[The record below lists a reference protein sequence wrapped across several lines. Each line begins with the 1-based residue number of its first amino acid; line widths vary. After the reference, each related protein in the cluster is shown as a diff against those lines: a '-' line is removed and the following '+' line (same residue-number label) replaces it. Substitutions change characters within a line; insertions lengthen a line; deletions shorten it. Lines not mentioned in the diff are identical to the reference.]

1 MDCCKVQNKTAK
13 KCIRKKDKKEF
24 TFPRLIPKS
33 KCLDAKKPIKGFTM
47 RASCAPYRF
56 CKKKSNKKKLKIK
69 QKGGKTTSKNIFKK
83 PLKVCS
89 TNPMTGFYRN
99 GYCETGFSDS
109 GTHTV
114 CAKMDKKFLKYTAEK
129 GNDLSS
135 VVKPGENWCL
145 CEYRWNQAFKDKK
158 APFVF
163 KNATNI
169 KTDLNIVRNINKSN
183 KRKILKIRKRSKK
196 QN

>member
-1 MDCCKVQNKTAK
+1 MDCCNINNKKVK
-13 KCIRKKDKKEF
+13 KCVRKKDKKEF
-24 TFPRLIPKS
+24 TFPRLISKE
-33 KCLDAKKPIKGFTM
+33 KCLESKKPIKGFTK

-56 CKKKSNKKKLKIK
+56 CKNKRKTNQK
-69 QKGGKTTSKNIFKK
+69 QKGGNSSSKNIYGK

-89 TNPMTGFYRN
+89 TKPMTGFYRN

-114 CAKMDKKFLKYTAEK
+114 CAKMDKNFLKYTASK

-135 VVKPGENWCL
+135 VVNPGENWCL
-145 CEYRWNQAFKDKK
+145 CEYRWNEAFKNNN

-163 KNATNI
+163 KKSTNF
-169 KTDLNIVRNINKSN
+169 KTDKNIVKNILKSN
-183 KRKILKIRKRSKK
+183 KRILRKKRKKHTSK
-196 QN
+196 QL